1 VKRAFA
7 YEGRQLE
14 VHAGQINGVWLVRVF
29 ENNAPTQSA
38 QYQVEGPTELGA
50 DPTDLLENLMA
61 LVELDFRRTADR
73 QKQLA
78 GADIMN
84 GEAIAGMF
92 LAALANKEVTG
103 D

>member
-61 LVELDFRRTADR
+61 LVELD
-73 QKQLA
+73 
-78 GADIMN
+78 
-84 GEAIAGMF
+84 
-92 LAALANKEVTG
+92 
-103 D
+103 